1 MVRANWGMTVN
12 VYNPF
17 CNEPG
22 FIYKPFEDL
31 SKISFGLY
39 YKPDR
44 KNSELERFIELMTQL
59 FQL

>member
-1 MVRANWGMTVN
+1 MTVN